1 MNSVDET
8 KASKKQIFSNSFQVE
23 DSNSKDDDQK
33 IIVQTSYDLQ
43 HTISKTPQLLKI
55 QGK

>member
-1 MNSVDET
+1 MDET